1 MFQLTGLPSLNQGL
15 GGVLLKSW
23 EDRDRSQAQLIL
35 DLQQKWNQVPG
46 ATIAAFPLPS
56 LPGAQGLP
64 VQFVISTTESV
75 ANLNEVAQAVLAEA
89 TKQQLFWFS
98 DLDLKLDK
106 PQAKLVVDREKIA
119 ALGMTQADVGA
130 ALSAALGGCLLYT
143 SPSPRDRQKSRM
155 PSSA

>member
-1 MFQLTGLPSLNQGL
+1 M
-15 GGVLLKSW
+15 
-23 EDRDRSQAQLIL
+23 
-35 DLQQKWNQVPG
+35 PG

-130 ALSAALGGCLLYT
+130 ALSAALGGNYVNYFSTAGRSYKVIPQVLQVDRLNPEQILDYYIRT
-143 SPSPRDRQKSRM
+143 PSGAMLSLIHI
-155 PSSA
+155 